1 MEQPLITV
9 MKKIAYYVLLLAVPA
24 VMHSC
29 RQAET
34 KPAAAIP
41 DIDVAVAYTD
51 SVVIHKRYPGTLV
64 PIQQVELVARVNGY
78 LMSKNYSGGDFVRQ
92 GTVLFTIEDRNYRDK
107 VAQAEAALAT
117 AKSTYSYSSSRYEAM
132 KRALEGDAVSKME
145 VEQAKSTMEEAA
157 ASVKNAEAALQSA
170 RTQLSYCTVT
180 APCDGHMGSAAYDVG
195 AYLAGEGS
203 PVALAEIYR
212 DETMLVNFAIEDA
225 NALAGIRARV
235 AEYPHLYDSIRVE
248 FSEPLA
254 HNYTGS
260 LNFMSPIIDTATGT
274 MKLQAKIPNTYGELR
289 SGMYATVDL
298 PLGMERD
305 AVLVKDAA
313 ISSDQ
318 LGSYLYVVNDSNK
331 VVYTPVKTGE
341 LVNDSLRII
350 NSGISSGDKYV
361 TKALLKV
368 RDGMTV
374 KPIYN

>member
-1 MEQPLITV
+1 MEQPLNTL
-9 MKKIAYYVLLLAVPA
+9 MKRIAYYLLLLAVPA
-24 VMHSC
+24 AMQSC
-29 RQAET
+29 HKTEN
-34 KPAAAIP
+34 KPVAAVP
-41 DIDVAVAYTD
+41 DIDVAEAQID
-51 SVVIHKRYPGTLV
+51 SVVIHKRYPGILV
-64 PIQQVELVARVNGY
+64 PVQEVELVARVNGY
-78 LMSKNYSGGDFVRQ
+78 LMSKNYSGGDFVRK
-92 GTVLFTIEDRNYRDK
+92 GTVLFTIEDRNYRDN

-117 AKSTYSYSSSRYEAM
+117 AKATYGYSSSRYEAM
-132 KRALEGDAVSKME
+132 KRALESDAVSKME
-145 VEQAKSTMEEAA
+145 VEQAKSAVEEAA
-157 ASVKNAEAALQSA
+157 ASIKNAEAALQTA

-203 PVALAEIYR
+203 PVSLARIYR
-212 DETMLVNFAIEDA
+212 DETVLVNFAVEDA
-225 NALAGIRARV
+225 NDLAGIRARV

-254 HNYTGS
+254 HEYTGQ

-305 AVLVKDAA
+305 AIIVKDAA
-313 ISSDQ
+313 ISTDQ

-341 LVNDSLRII
+341 LVGDSLRIV
-350 NSGISSGDKYV
+350 NSGVRPGEKYV

-374 KPIYN
+374 NPIVN